1 MFDKTTKKPPQKAY
15 NFPPD
20 YERVE
25 FVDESSGEV
34 KLIPQWR
41 IHGHFIK
48 PKNPKRKKFD
58 YAADSQW
65 LNDAKAGRK
74 RDLCFDAL
82 VNKFDYL
89 AQSGECREIILYDN
103 RPDIDYAPDFK
114 ERMVMRY
121 INGAITVNL
130 IKDIPEFR
138 ANIIKYYKQKIKEK
152 KNGHSK

>member
-1 MFDKTTKKPPQKAY
+1 MYPKTTTKTAPKALNY
-15 NFPPD
+15 PPD

-25 FVDESSGEV
+25 FVDESTGEV

-48 PKNPKRKKFD
+48 PRNPKKKNFD

-65 LNDAKAGRK
+65 LNDVKAGRK
-74 RDLCFDAL
+74 RDLCFDSL

-103 RPDIDYAPDFK
+103 RPDIHYAPDFK
-114 ERMVMRY
+114 ERMVIRY
-121 INGAITVNL
+121 INGEITVNL
-130 IKDIPEFR
+130 LKDMPEFR
-138 ANIIKYYKQKIKEK
+138 ANIIKYYKQQIQLK
-152 KNGHSK
+152 KTV